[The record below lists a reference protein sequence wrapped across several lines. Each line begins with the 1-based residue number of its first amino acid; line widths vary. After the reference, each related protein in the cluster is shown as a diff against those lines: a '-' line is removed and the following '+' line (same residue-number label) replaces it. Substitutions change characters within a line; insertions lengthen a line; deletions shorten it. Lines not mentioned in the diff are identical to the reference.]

1 MNLQRIGWTGF
12 ALLPVAMLAFHFG
25 PGQRAWNED
34 LAARV
39 LERAQAAQD
48 LALRK
53 QADAY
58 DAHLLAITARAAAFA
73 DSTAELTQTAKH
85 ARDAED
91 LAYAA
96 AATAWQETASVL
108 SEAQLLLDAS
118 TPLLK
123 DRVRLAHAR
132 ALVRAG
138 EIGAGANDLEDL
150 LDALQASNE
159 SIDASPVTGA
169 TNEAA
174 IHERTSRAALAT
186 AAREE
191 LATAYY
197 YGARLMRLA
206 GKPAAEW
213 RAVAQRARQNF
224 RYLAE
229 HAAAENG
236 ANDGTKD
243 GARATMTNHQ
253 LNGEL
258 VLNLEQSSLAELYA
272 KARPKDSPTGNGRGL
287 GEPRA
292 GRRGNRP
299 GDKPDKGAGLNGEIG
314 DGW

>member
-1 MNLQRIGWTGF
+1 MSLHRVAWTAF
-12 ALLPVAMLAFHFG
+12 ALMPVALLAFHFG
-25 PGQRAWNED
+25 PGQHAWNED

-39 LERAQAAQD
+39 LDRAHAAQSQ
-48 LALRK
+48 ALQL

-58 DAHLLAITARAAAFA
+58 DAHLAAIAARAAAFA
-73 DSTAELTQTAKH
+73 NDNAALTQTAKH
-85 ARDAED
+85 ASAAED
-91 LAYAA
+91 VAYDAA
-96 AATAWQETASVL
+96 ANAWQETASVL

-118 TPLLK
+118 KPSVK
-123 DRVRLAHAR
+123 DTVRLAHAR

-138 EIGAGANDLEDL
+138 EIGAGANELEDL
-150 LDALQASNE
+150 LESMQPSADSDGASQ
-159 SIDASPVTGA
+159 
-169 TNEAA
+169 
-174 IHERTSRAALAT
+174 AALAI

-213 RAVAQRARQNF
+213 RAVSARARQNF
-224 RYLAE
+224 HFLAE
-229 HAAAENG
+229 QAKAEGAANS
-236 ANDGTKD
+236 
-243 GARATMTNHQ
+243 ATTNHQ

-287 GEPRA
+287 GEPRP

-299 GDKPDKGAGLNGEIG
+299 SDKPDKGAGLNGEIG